1 MTFPCSTGLLLHP
14 TCTLRQTTVRC
25 CVGGIVYR
33 RGCLVHQH
41 TQYITLYGLD
51 ALDDWLPWTMNLM
64 IIFWISSFG
73 FPSKWKSKIMYV
85 QTQPTAFFEAK
96 HLFSFWGCTHS
107 SFPSLRHHHLSIKP
121 GKTFLSFI
129 GVSLFLCQIRNQ
141 IMLFFSVFSS
151 SCANNMDTKFCFFR
165 PLVHAASNRHTS
177 CHHMG
182 TLHTAII
189 KANCSR
195 LMVCHVFYGAMTVSF
210 LKKFHDQMTHAMI
223 TLSTSST
230 TFH

>member
-1 MTFPCSTGLLLHP
+1 MTFPCSTGLPPHP
-14 TCTLRQTTVRC
+14 TCTLRQKTVPY

-96 HLFSFWGCTHS
+96 HLFSFWGCTY
-107 SFPSLRHHHLSIKP
+107 SFI
-121 GKTFLSFI
+121 LSFI
-129 GVSLFLCQIRNQ
+129 KASPSFHQIWLNFPFFHWSITLLVSNRKSNHAFFFSLQFFLCQ
-141 IMLFFSVFSS
+141 
-151 SCANNMDTKFCFFR
+151 
-165 PLVHAASNRHTS
+165 
-177 CHHMG
+177 
-182 TLHTAII
+182 
-189 KANCSR
+189 
-195 LMVCHVFYGAMTVSF
+195 
-210 LKKFHDQMTHAMI
+210 
-223 TLSTSST
+223 
-230 TFH
+230 